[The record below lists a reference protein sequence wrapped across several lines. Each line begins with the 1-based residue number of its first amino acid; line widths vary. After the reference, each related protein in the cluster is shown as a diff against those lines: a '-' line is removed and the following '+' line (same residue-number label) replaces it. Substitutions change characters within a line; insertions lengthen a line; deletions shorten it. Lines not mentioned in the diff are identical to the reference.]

1 MAKKDIILIAVIVV
15 IVAALSYV
23 IYDQVFSDKG
33 QIATVESNTL
43 ADYYEEE
50 EDTYGDFE
58 EEEAVSYADVEDDDE
73 GSAYGTEE
81 AYDEPADYEE
91 DDVLE
96 DDTSVESGKYMVMAG
111 QFQQMVWAE
120 AQRDLML
127 KKGYDQTRIELFDRG
142 SWAAVMVNRFDTYSA
157 AEALMNELIDQGVEA
172 TIMPKK

>member
-33 QIATVESNTL
+33 QIETVESNTL

>member
-33 QIATVESNTL
+33 QIAIVENNTL

-73 GSAYGTEE
+73 GSAYDTEE

-91 DDVLE
+91 DDVL
-96 DDTSVESGKYMVMAG
+96 DDDASVESGKYMVMAG

>member
-58 EEEAVSYADVEDDDE
+58 EVEAVSYADVEDENE
-73 GSAYGTEE
+73 GSAYDTEE

-91 DDVLE
+91 DDVL
-96 DDTSVESGKYMVMAG
+96 DDDASVESGKYMVMAG

>member
-15 IVAALSYV
+15 ILAALSYV

-43 ADYYEEE
+43 ADHYEEE
-50 EDTYGDFE
+50 EDSYGEFE
-58 EEEAVSYADVEDDDE
+58 EEDAVSYADVEDVDEYAADDM
-73 GSAYGTEE
+73 EE
-81 AYDEPADYEE
+81 AYEESEDYEE
-91 DDVLE
+91 DDILE
-96 DDTSVESGKYMVMAG
+96 DYASVESGKYMVMAG

-157 AEALMNELIDQGVEA
+157 AESLMNELIDQGVEA
-172 TIMPKK
+172 TIIPKQ

>member
-33 QIATVESNTL
+33 QIETVESNTL

-73 GSAYGTEE
+73 ASAYDIEE

-96 DDTSVESGKYMVMAG
+96 DDASVESGKYMVMAG

-120 AQRDLML
+120 AQQDLML

>member
-23 IYDQVFSDKG
+23 IYDQVFRDKG

-73 GSAYGTEE
+73 GSAYDTEE

-91 DDVLE
+91 DDVL
-96 DDTSVESGKYMVMAG
+96 DDDASVESGKYMVMAG